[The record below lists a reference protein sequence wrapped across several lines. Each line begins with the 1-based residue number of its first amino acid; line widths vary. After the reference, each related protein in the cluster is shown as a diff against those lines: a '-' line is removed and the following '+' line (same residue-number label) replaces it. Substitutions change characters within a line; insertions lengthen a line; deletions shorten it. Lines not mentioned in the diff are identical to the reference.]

1 MNILKSKKLKFALA
15 FILVATLT
23 LLGVSAT
30 GLLTIINITE
40 WHIYTRRPP
49 IVKIAGEDAA
59 TKYVNVT
66 WTTGANGENLTVV
79 EITAFVGDIT
89 KYSSVLIIKNNDPEN
104 LTYNVTLIYKG
115 IHEDTWPDDV
125 KYVKLTFGEDTLL
138 ITSTTTEGESAGPVT
153 LAPGQSVTIGVET
166 LVSATADVGIKI
178 IRIIIHVEAVQT

>member
-23 LLGVSAT
+23 LLGVSTT

-40 WHIYTRRPP
+40 WHVYTRRPP

-66 WTTGANGENLTVV
+66 WTTASDGKNVTVIT
-79 EITAFVGDIT
+79 ITAFVGDIT
-89 KYSSVLIIKNNDPEN
+89 KYSSVLIIKNNDPN

-115 IHEDTWPDDV
+115 TGGAWPADV

-138 ITSTTTEGESAGPVT
+138 LTSGTPIDTSAGPVT

-166 LVSATADVGIKI
+166 LVSANATIGAEIIK
-178 IRIIIHVEAVQT
+178 IIIHVEAVQV